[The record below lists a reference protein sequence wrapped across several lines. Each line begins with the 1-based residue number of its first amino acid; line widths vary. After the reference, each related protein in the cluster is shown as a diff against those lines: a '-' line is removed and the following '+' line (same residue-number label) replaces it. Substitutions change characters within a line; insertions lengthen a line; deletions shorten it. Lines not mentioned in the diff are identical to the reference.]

1 MTIIYAN
8 VGKHRNLAQS
18 LLLIEHKKTPFSQ
31 TFQPV
36 RFSNTFP
43 INHLAILSQSQ
54 KSAFFCFFLL
64 KFCIYAE
71 FAESLS
77 DNASEIQSHREQKKC
92 IAGYCLSCRSGQKQ
106 SFSFA
111 KANAG
116 CYDSITQEF
125 NDMNRFHGNHCIT
138 PVGIAPCTSTDLQGN

>member
-1 MTIIYAN
+1 MTNIYAN
-8 VGKHRNLAQS
+8 VGKCGNLAQS

-43 INHLAILSQSQ
+43 IKHLAILSQSQ
-54 KSAFFCFFLL
+54 KSAFFCYFLL

-71 FAESLS
+71 FADSLS
-77 DNASEIQSHREQKKC
+77 DNASEIQSHRKQKEWIGGFC
-92 IAGYCLSCRSGQKQ
+92 SSCFFAQEESL
-106 SFSFA
+106 SFA

-138 PVGIAPCTSTDLQGN
+138 PVGIAPRTSTDLQSN